1 MQVTEKPFNKE
12 DGEYNDICALRDKL
26 LIKVKKLTPERAE
39 ELALFG
45 LNYLQAGTVNEQG
58 FRHLPNTQRASR
70 PIYAVIRHKSKSFL
84 KKVISF
90 YVIHNGRLINL
101 DWWIAE
107 ALDYPYCEKHHGI
120 IVKGGNTCLA
130 WEVIYGISRLLYDE
144 GYAYSR
150 EWI

>member
-1 MQVTEKPFNKE
+1 MQVTDKPFNKE

-26 LIKVKKLTPERAE
+26 LIKVKKLNPERAE
-39 ELALFG
+39 ELALFA
-45 LNYLQAGTVNEQG
+45 LNYLQSIPKNAN
-58 FRHLPNTQRASR
+58 FSNLPLAQQASK
-70 PIYAVIRHKSKSFL
+70 PIYCVVRHKSKSFL

-90 YVIHNGRLINL
+90 YVISNERLINI
-101 DWWIAE
+101 DWFISE
-107 ALDYPYCEKHHGI
+107 AVGYPYCEKHEGI

-144 GYAYSR
+144 GYMYKR